1 MLKISKAELEKLL
14 KKTQRVCN
22 INGKPIPQV
31 KGCVLNALEDNL
43 LCTTNIVRD
52 GISSVATF
60 SCLANEAD
68 DQEYII
74 PDIEKMLG
82 VLRPHS
88 GVITLESK
96 EDKIV
101 VISKGKQT
109 TLSADSRALAFP
121 HTKKTVSE
129 WYTESVDRIASIN
142 PLTGS
147 YTMRDGTER
156 KPFLNLQISGSELKN
171 AIDAGNV
178 NGQKVN
184 RCLLKWESDKRLYI
198 ESGNILLGKTE
209 TCLAS
214 TEDEVEPF
222 EFEFEGG
229 LENCLTD
236 ALINVYFLDFT
247 EESQGYSMVLV
258 DMENNL
264 IFQRGVV

>member
-1 MLKISKAELEKLL
+1 MFKVSKAELEKLL
-14 KKTQRVCN
+14 SRTQRVCN

-31 KGCVLNALEDNL
+31 KGCVISGSDDNL
-43 LCTTNIVRD
+43 LSTTNIVRD

-60 SCLANEAD
+60 SCLANEVD
-68 DQEYII
+68 EQEYVI

-82 VLRPHS
+82 VLKPHR

-101 VISKGKQT
+101 IKSSGRQT

-129 WYTESVDRIASIN
+129 WYAESKGRIASIN

-147 YTMRDGTER
+147 YKMRDGSIRE
-156 KPFLNLQISGSELKN
+156 PFIELQIMGSEFKN

-184 RCLLKWESDKRLYI
+184 RCLLKWDSMKRLYI

-214 TEDEVEPF
+214 TEDDVAPF

-229 LENCLTD
+229 LEKCLTD
-236 ALINVYFLDFT
+236 GLVNLYFLDFT
-247 EESQGYSMVLV
+247 EESQGYSIVLV
-258 DMENNL
+258 DMENNV